1 MTEAQVTAPGSVG
14 DLGLR
19 GAAVIVTGASSGIG
33 AATAVQ
39 LGAAGA
45 SVVLVGRRKD
55 ALTGQA
61 DVVVQAGGQALIVPA
76 DMAEPDTPMQIAAA
90 CRERFGRIDGV
101 VNNAAVVRHRPLQ
114 DWKADDFDV
123 HIATNVRGPYFLI
136 QATLPDLIA
145 SPIRSVVNIS
155 SSSGTMHLAGQSI
168 YGMTKAALNYLT
180 MSLAGEL
187 APSRVRVNCIAPGP
201 IDTPIHQTWA
211 DDLEA
216 AYRWLA
222 EQVPLGRIGVADEVA
237 RWITFLLSPTSS
249 FMTGAVIPLDGGQ
262 VIHRV

>member
-1 MTEAQVTAPGSVG
+1 MTGAATAPAPAG

-19 GAAVIVTGASSGIG
+19 DAAIIVTGASSGIG
-33 AATAVQ
+33 AATAAQ

-45 SVVLVGRRKD
+45 SVVLVGRRED
-55 ALTGQA
+55 ALTAQA
-61 DVVVQAGGQALIVPA
+61 GIVVQGGGQALCVPA
-76 DMAEPDTPMQIAAA
+76 DMSDPDGPARIAAA

-101 VNNAAVVRHRPLQ
+101 VNNAAVVQHRPLK
-114 DWKADDFDV
+114 DWDTGEFDRHV
-123 HIATNVRGPYFLI
+123 AANVRGPYFLI
-136 QATLPDLIA
+136 QAALPDLMT

-155 SSSGTMHLAGQSI
+155 SSSGTLHLSGQSV

-180 MSLAGEL
+180 ISLAGEL
-187 APSRVRVNCIAPGP
+187 APSGIRVNCIGPGP
-201 IDTPIHQTWA
+201 VDTPIHQTYS
-211 DDLEA
+211 DDIEA
-216 AYRWLA
+216 TYRWLA

-237 RWITFLLSPTSS
+237 RWITFLLSPISS

>member
-1 MTEAQVTAPGSVG
+1 MTETAATVSGWAG

-33 AATAVQ
+33 AATAAQ
-39 LGAAGA
+39 LGEAGA
-45 SVVLVGRRKD
+45 SVVLVGRREEPLK
-55 ALTGQA
+55 AHA
-61 DVVVQAGGQALIVPA
+61 DLVVQAGGQALSVPA
-76 DMAEPDTPMQIAAA
+76 DIAEADSPARITAA

-114 DWKADDFDV
+114 DWEAADFDQHV
-123 HIATNVRGPYFLI
+123 AANVRGPFFLI
-136 QATLPDLIA
+136 QAALPDLIA
-145 SPIRSVVNIS
+145 SPIKSVVNIS
-155 SSSGTMHLAGQSI
+155 SSSGTLHLSGQSI

-180 MSLAGEL
+180 ISLAGEL
-187 APSRVRVNCIAPGP
+187 APSGIRVNCIGPGP

-211 DDLEA
+211 DDLDA

-222 EQVPLGRIGVADEVA
+222 DQVPLGRIGVAAEVA
-237 RWITFLLSPTSS
+237 RWITFLLSPISS

-262 VIHRV
+262 VIHRA

>member
-1 MTEAQVTAPGSVG
+1 MTGAELSAPSSVG

-33 AATAVQ
+33 AATAAQ

-45 SVVLVGRRKD
+45 SVVVVGRRKD
-55 ALTGQA
+55 ALTAQA
-61 DVVVQAGGQALIVPA
+61 DVVVQAGGQALIVAA
-76 DMAEPDTPMQIAAA
+76 DMADPETPAQIAAA
-90 CRERFGRIDGV
+90 CREKFGRIDGV

-123 HIATNVRGPYFLI
+123 HVATNVRGPYFLI
-136 QATLPDLIA
+136 QAALPDLIA
-145 SPIRSVVNIS
+145 SPIKSVVNIS

-187 APSRVRVNCIAPGP
+187 APSGVRVNCIGPGP

-237 RWITFLLSPTSS
+237 RWITFLLSPISS

>member
-1 MTEAQVTAPGSVG
+1 MTGAAAAPGSAG

-19 GAAVIVTGASSGIG
+19 DTSIIVTGASSGIG
-33 AATAVQ
+33 AATAAQ

-55 ALTGQA
+55 ALTAQA
-61 DVVVQAGGQALIVPA
+61 DVVVQAGGQALCVPA
-76 DMAEPDTPMQIAAA
+76 DMAEADSPAQIAAA

-101 VNNAAVVRHRPLQ
+101 VNNAAVVRHKPLQ
-114 DWKADDFDV
+114 DWKADAFDE
-123 HIATNVRGPYFLI
+123 HLATNVRGPYFLI
-136 QATLPDLIA
+136 QAALPDLIA

-155 SSSGTMHLAGQSI
+155 SSSGTMHLSGQSV

-187 APSRVRVNCIAPGP
+187 APVGVRVNCIGPGP

-216 AYRWLA
+216 AYQWLA
-222 EQVPLGRIGVADEVA
+222 ERDLLGRIGVADEVA
-237 RWITFLLSPTSS
+237 RWITFLLSPLSS
-249 FMTGAVIPLDGGQ
+249 FITGAVIPVDGGQ